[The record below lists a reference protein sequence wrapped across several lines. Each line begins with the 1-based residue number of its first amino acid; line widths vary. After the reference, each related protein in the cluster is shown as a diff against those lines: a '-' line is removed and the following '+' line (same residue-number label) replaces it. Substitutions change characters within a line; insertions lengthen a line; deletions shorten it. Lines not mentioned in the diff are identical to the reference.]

1 MKPFAVFVNE
11 KQDYSRLL
19 LTQIRKAR
27 GTPHSGFAI
36 MTNSST
42 PPRIALAM
50 GESLPNAVINAI
62 KNTTIQT
69 AMNIATAHIPRFQ
82 FLLMSSMSFRIFLSI
97 YSVPVVVF

>member
-1 MKPFAVFVNE
+1 MG
-11 KQDYSRLL
+11 
-19 LTQIRKAR
+19 I
-27 GTPHSGFAI
+27 PHNGFAI
-36 MTNSST
+36 MTNSSM

-50 GESLPNAVINAI
+50 GESLPYAVMNAI

-82 FLLMSSMSFRIFLSI
+82 FLLMSSMSFRVFLSL